1 MKTIEN
7 KNCIVD
13 QNCGLTPL
21 EICDFWHSEKLSFL
35 QCKKV
40 SLVSRMSLNI
50 ISSLVL
56 NENNWRKKLHFWP
69 KWWVNPFG
77 RTRVLGLIK
86 IDFAIVKKRFLF
98 YLDNHSTLFPVLF
111 WPKTTTKKFDIFGP
125 KLLEKCDFG
134 EFELL
139 AKKVSFLSRT
149 LQCIKQGLK
158 LTKFSGRLFATTWRN
173 IVARCKFLVASLY
186 SVNDAAQGLWY
197 FARLRG
203 CEIQVNPRN
212 SQKHAK
218 YCEIRWFRKK
228 LEVAWKRG
236 LRALILKMA
245 T

>member
-1 MKTIEN
+1 MSFGTY
-7 KNCIVD
+7 KNWLCYS
-13 QNCGLTPL
+13 Q
-21 EICDFWHSEKLSFL
+21 
-35 QCKKV
+35 
-40 SLVSRMSLNI
+40 
-50 ISSLVL
+50 
-56 NENNWRKKLHFWP
+56 
-69 KWWVNPFG
+69 
-77 RTRVLGLIK
+77 
-86 IDFAIVKKRFLF
+86 KRFLF

>member
-40 SLVSRMSLNI
+40 SLVSSMSLNI

-86 IDFAIVKKRFLF
+86 IDFAIVKKGFFFIYIITQHYFQSYFDQKRQQKNLTFLDQN
-98 YLDNHSTLFPVLF
+98 Y
-111 WPKTTTKKFDIFGP
+111 W
-125 KLLEKCDFG
+125 EKCDFG

-186 SVNDAAQGLWY
+186 SVNDAAQDLWY